1 MEKTATI
8 KLTAMEISVLQLG
21 LRQLIDE
28 MPGTKENEEPM
39 RFLNEINS
47 RLVKAHRETE
57 ESK

>member
-28 MPGTKENEEPM
+28 MPGTKENEDSI

-47 RLVKAHRETE
+47 RLVKAHKETE

>member
-28 MPGTKENEEPM
+28 MPGTKENEDSM
-39 RFLNEINS
+39 RFLDKINS